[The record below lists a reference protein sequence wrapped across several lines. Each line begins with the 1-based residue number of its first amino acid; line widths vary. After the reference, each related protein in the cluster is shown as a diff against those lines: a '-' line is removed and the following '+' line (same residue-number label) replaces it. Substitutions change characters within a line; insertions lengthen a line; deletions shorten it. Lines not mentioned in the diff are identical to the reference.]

1 MLSSSKTKQCG
12 QSRFGLSYFPPPDH
26 TTRQANGKLKK
37 VPRNDKAIICRYC
50 GGMFKYPYEGMMI
63 ENNGFSISFYCGSS
77 WQWASSYEFI
87 WMPAKKNWY
96 LVKE

>member
-1 MLSSSKTKQCG
+1 
-12 QSRFGLSYFPPPDH
+12 
-26 TTRQANGKLKK
+26 
-37 VPRNDKAIICRYC
+37 
-50 GGMFKYPYEGMMI
+50 MI

-96 LVKE
+96 LVKEQQAAFHMAAPNHPTKDGAIEEVEPGEVSLDKL